1 MKIPRLRGS
10 KLATTRCAAIKTAG
24 AMKALITRKIGMTST
39 IAEDGTVQAVTL
51 LSASPCVITQVKTA
65 ETDGY
70 TAVQVGF
77 EEAKENNVAKPQQN
91 HLKASGKMPKV
102 LREFR
107 VTEIT
112 EDLKVGAELTAE
124 VFSVGDVVHVT
135 GTSKGKGWA
144 GTIRRHNFHRGRKT
158 HGGRSYR
165 RVGSIGS
172 MYPQHILK
180 GKKMAGQ
187 LGAEQVTVRNLKV
200 ALVNAEQGYIGVVGA
215 VPGPRKGIVI
225 VKGDA

>member
-1 MKIPRLRGS
+1 
-10 KLATTRCAAIKTAG
+10 
-24 AMKALITRKIGMTST
+24 MTST
-39 IAEDGTVQAVTL
+39 IGSDGVVQAVTL
-51 LSASPCVITQVKTA
+51 LSASPCVITQVKTD

-77 EEAKENNVAKPQQN
+77 EDVKEAKVAKPQAG
-91 HLKASGKMPKV
+91 HLKASNKLPKIM
-102 LREFR
+102 REFR
-107 VTEIT
+107 VDELT

-124 VFSVGDVVHVT
+124 VFSVGDTVHVT

-144 GTIRRHNFHRGRKT
+144 GTIKRHNFHRQRKT
-158 HGGRSYR
+158 HGGKGNTRK
-165 RVGSIGS
+165 VGSIGS

-187 LGAEQVTVRNLKV
+187 MGATQVTVRNLKV
-200 ALVNAEQGYIGVVGA
+200 AIVDAEKGYIGVVGA

-225 VKGDA
+225 IKGEEK